1 MIFQEITSTVLAKA
15 IEVHSILGP
24 GLFESAYKEC
34 LIYELKHAG
43 LQVKKEVPVPLIYKD
58 VHLDH
63 GYRMDILV
71 EEKVV
76 IEIKVA
82 EYLSPVHHSQVITYM
97 RLGKDRKSVV

>member
-15 IEVHSILGP
+15 IEVHSVLGP
-24 GLFESAYKEC
+24 GLLESAYKEC
-34 LIYELKHAG
+34 LIYELQQAG

-71 EEKVV
+71 EEKFV

-82 EYLSPVHHSQVITYM
+82 E
-97 RLGKDRKSVV
+97 